1 MLPVFSVRISFCPH
15 LHSMPFAGGDIL
27 VLTCSGIVKM
37 RQSRYNKRDIVRNS
51 PMPQTLFLR
60 GIVTGAAPDVL
71 LLMAE
76 KNKVGS
82 VPTAKRFAFWR
93 THLTPEDMAL
103 CDEEEKTEM
112 RETWMNPRLI
122 SFLKSFPI

>member
-15 LHSMPFAGGDIL
+15 LHSMPFAGGDIP

-60 GIVTGAAPDVL
+60 GPVTGAVPDVL

>member
-1 MLPVFSVRISFCPH
+1 
-15 LHSMPFAGGDIL
+15 
-27 VLTCSGIVKM
+27 
-37 RQSRYNKRDIVRNS
+37 
-51 PMPQTLFLR
+51 MPQTLFLR
-60 GIVTGAAPDVL
+60 EIVTGAVPDVL

-82 VPTAKRFAFWR
+82 VPTVKRFAFWR
-93 THLTPEDMAL
+93 THLTPEDRAL
-103 CDEEEKTEM
+103 RDEEEKTEM